1 MSNPGRREFLK
12 NSMALALA
20 PAAENALR
28 APVLLGEPEPG
39 ATTSRGIF
47 SKALRREQIKTSGA
61 TINTVYGG
69 NGKGPPLLL
78 LHGIPETHVLW
89 RKVAPA
95 LAQDYFLVMP
105 DLRGYGDSGKP
116 PGGDDHAA
124 YSKRAM
130 AQDQVEVMKHLGFQK
145 FAVVGHD
152 RGGRAAHRM
161 ALDYPELS
169 HQTRDSRYCADLSA
183 LPEYYSGIRHDFLPL
198 VSARSAASVSRDD
211 GGQQRRVFSE
221 VHFALAGRASAHRPD
236 CRILSG
242 PAVFQE
248 YFRTFREPATIHAIC
263 EDYRAAASI
272 DLAHDKADLDKKIQ
286 CPLLVLW
293 SEKGPFHRMY
303 NVLQTW
309 RDRAVQAQGKAMPT
323 GPFSSGADAGGIDA
337 RTQNVSAELSGY
349 VATGFTLSS
358 SEGQP
363 VRFLP
368 ALHGQQS
375 HRLKPVPL
383 ERVASRGPCGIKRL
397 PSHDRIKIVL
407 FAPGGQWKSVTPRCG
422 RGPI

>member
-1 MSNPGRREFLK
+1 MSNPSRREFLK
-12 NSMALALA
+12 NSMALTLTPAVGTALFA
-20 PAAENALR
+20 PEL
-28 APVLLGEPEPG
+28 VGESEP
-39 ATTSRGIF
+39 AQKSRTEFFEGF
-47 SKALRREQIKTSGA
+47 KREQIKTSGA
-61 TINTVYGG
+61 TINTVFGG
-69 NGKGPPLLL
+69 NDKGSPLLL

-95 LAQDYFLVMP
+95 LAQDYFLVMT

-130 AQDQVEVMKHLGFQK
+130 AQDQVEVMQQLGFQK

-161 ALDYPELS
+161 ALDHSDLLTKLVILDIVPTYLLYQNMTQEFATIFYHWFLLVQPPPFPE
-169 HQTRDSRYCADLSA
+169 TMVANSA
-183 LPEYYSGIRHDFLPL
+183 EYFLKCTLLWLGGRSLNEPVPDF
-198 VSARSAASVSRDD
+198 V
-211 GGQQRRVFSE
+211 
-221 VHFALAGRASAHRPD
+221 
-236 CRILSG
+236 G

-248 YFRTFREPATIHAIC
+248 YFRTFRDPATIHAIC

-323 GPFSSGADAGGIDA
+323 GH
-337 RTQNVSAELSGY
+337 
-349 VATGFTLSS
+349 
-358 SEGQP
+358 
-363 VRFLP
+363 FLP
-368 ALHGQQS
+368 EQMPEELTQELKAFLQS
-375 HRLKPVPL
+375 
-383 ERVASRGPCGIKRL
+383 
-397 PSHDRIKIVL
+397 
-407 FAPGGQWKSVTPRCG
+407 
-422 RGPI
+422 

>member
-20 PAAENALR
+20 PAAENALLAPGLLADSEPAQQQQAR
-28 APVLLGEPEPG
+28 ADFFEG
-39 ATTSRGIF
+39 F
-47 SKALRREQIKTSGA
+47 QREQIKTSGA
-61 TINTVYGG
+61 TINTVHGG
-69 NGKGPPLLL
+69 NRNGPPLLL

-89 RKVAPA
+89 RKVAPL
-95 LAQDYFLVMP
+95 LAQNYFLVMP

-145 FAVVGHD
+145 FALVGHD

-161 ALDYPELS
+161 ALDYP
-169 HQTRDSRYCADLSA
+169 DLLTKLVILDIVPTYLLYQNITQEFATIFYHWFLLVQPSPFPETMVANSA
-183 LPEYYSGIRHDFLPL
+183 EYFLRCTLLWLGGSKITDPLPDWISP
-198 VSARSAASVSRDD
+198 
-211 GGQQRRVFSE
+211 QVF
-221 VHFALAGRASAHRPD
+221 R
-236 CRILSG
+236 
-242 PAVFQE
+242 E
-248 YFRTFREPATIHAIC
+248 YFRTFRSPETIHAIC

-309 RDRAVQAQGKAMPT
+309 RDRAVQAQGKSMPT
-323 GPFSSGADAGGIDA
+323 GH
-337 RTQNVSAELSGY
+337 
-349 VATGFTLSS
+349 
-358 SEGQP
+358 
-363 VRFLP
+363 FLP
-368 ALHGQQS
+368 EQMPEELTQELQAFLRS
-375 HRLKPVPL
+375 
-383 ERVASRGPCGIKRL
+383 
-397 PSHDRIKIVL
+397 
-407 FAPGGQWKSVTPRCG
+407 
-422 RGPI
+422 

>member
-1 MSNPGRREFLK
+1 MSNPSRREFLK
-12 NSMALALA
+12 NSMALTLA
-20 PAAENALR
+20 PAARSALFAPGLAGESEPAQKPR
-28 APVLLGEPEPG
+28 AEFFEG
-39 ATTSRGIF
+39 F
-47 SKALRREQIKTSGA
+47 KREQIKTSGA
-61 TINTVYGG
+61 TINTVFGG
-69 NGKGPPLLL
+69 NDKGSPLLL

-95 LAQDYFLVMP
+95 LAQDYFLVMT

-161 ALDYPELS
+161 ALDHSDVLTKLVILDIVPTYLLYQNITQEFATVFYHWFLLVQPPPFPETMVANS
-169 HQTRDSRYCADLSA
+169 ADYFLKCTLLWLGGRS
-183 LPEYYSGIRHDFLPL
+183 LNEPVPDF
-198 VSARSAASVSRDD
+198 V
-211 GGQQRRVFSE
+211 
-221 VHFALAGRASAHRPD
+221 
-236 CRILSG
+236 G

-248 YFRTFREPATIHAIC
+248 YFRTFRDPATIHAIC

-323 GPFSSGADAGGIDA
+323 GH
-337 RTQNVSAELSGY
+337 
-349 VATGFTLSS
+349 
-358 SEGQP
+358 
-363 VRFLP
+363 FLP
-368 ALHGQQS
+368 EQMPEELTQELKAFLQS
-375 HRLKPVPL
+375 
-383 ERVASRGPCGIKRL
+383 
-397 PSHDRIKIVL
+397 
-407 FAPGGQWKSVTPRCG
+407 
-422 RGPI
+422 